1 MILKYGNQEVDFW
14 NIKEDIMKSPHKEIA
29 LKDVDFDDDFLPKQV
44 VVSLSGGCDS
54 SSATYLTL
62 KHFPQIEIFPFM
74 CNDVNAPKDAG
85 AAEEIV
91 KLLQD
96 LITLLEHE
104 KDSK

>member
-14 NIKEDIMKSPHKEIA
+14 NIKEHIDKSPHKEQA
-29 LKDVDFDDDFLPKQV
+29 LKDIEFDDDFLPKQV

-62 KHFPQIEIFPFM
+62 KHFPQIEIYTFM

-91 KLLQD
+91 K
-96 LITLLEHE
+96 
-104 KDSK
+104 